1 MRMAAWDELLP
12 KLNELADLQS
22 TVALL
27 HWDMA
32 VNMPPGGAASRARAA
47 ATLETKVHEAFTSPD
62 IGRLIEVL
70 SSDDTLDQVQTASVR
85 VLGHDYF
92 RATRIPADLVHE
104 LARVG
109 SAAYQAWTEARPASD
124 FGLFEPHLTKL
135 VQLKKEQADALG
147 WEGHRY
153 DALLDDYEPGT
164 TTADLRTLFEGLA
177 EELRPVAA
185 AVLDAAGN
193 RPAFLSGSYD
203 PEAQRRC
210 SHWLTEALGFDFER
224 GRLDTSPH
232 PFTMAVGP
240 GDVRQ
245 TTGIYENDFAFSIW
259 ATIHETGHALYDQGI
274 PEAFAA
280 LPQWKVPSAGMH
292 ESQSRLWENLVGRSR
307 PFTDWLLPHLKE
319 HFPSQLGT
327 LDPDEFYR
335 GINHPERTAIRVS
348 ADEVTYNLHVILRFE
363 LEQALIGGELDVA
376 ALPDA
381 WDDGMQRHLG
391 IRPADAAEGVLQD
404 MHWSSGMFGYFPS
417 YTIGNLYAAA
427 FFQKAKNSLDGLD
440 EEIRNGDFARLLQWL
455 RAEVHS
461 QGYLFTAKELGER
474 VLGEPLTHAPFIQ
487 YIRTKYSEIYDI
499 NS

>member
-1 MRMAAWDELLP
+1 MSAWDELLP
-12 KLNELADLQS
+12 KLRELADLQS
-22 TVALL
+22 AIALL

-32 VNMPPGGAASRARAA
+32 VNMPAGGAASRARAV
-47 ATLETKVHEAFTSPD
+47 ATIETKVHEAFTSPD
-62 IGRLIEVL
+62 IGRLIETL
-70 SSDDTLDQVQTASVR
+70 SSDDALDDVQAATVR
-85 VLGHDYF
+85 VVGHDYF
-92 RATRIPADLVHE
+92 RATKIPSDLVHE
-104 LARVG
+104 LAKVG
-109 SAAYQAWTEARPASD
+109 GAAYQAWTEARPAAD
-124 FGLFEPHLTKL
+124 FGLFEPHLAKL

-164 TTADLRTLFEGLA
+164 TTADVRALLNGLA
-177 EELRPVAA
+177 EELGPLAA

-193 RPAFLSGSYD
+193 RPAFLSDSYD
-203 PEAQRRC
+203 VDAQRRC
-210 SHWLTEALGFDFER
+210 SHWLTEALGFDFEK

-245 TTGIYENDFAFSIW
+245 TTGIYENDFSFSIY

-274 PEAFAA
+274 PDEFAA

-307 PFTDWLLPHLKE
+307 PFTDWLLPQLKE
-319 HFPSQLGT
+319 HFPTPLGT
-327 LDPDEFYR
+327 LDPEPFYR
-335 GINHPERTAIRVS
+335 GINHPERTPIRVS

-363 LEQALIGGELDVA
+363 LEQALIGNDLEVSD
-376 ALPDA
+376 LPDA

-427 FFQKAKNSLDGLD
+427 FFQKACETLGGLND
-440 EEIRNGDFARLLQWL
+440 EIRHGEFSRLLQWL
-455 RAEVHS
+455 RDEIHS
-461 QGYLFTAKELGER
+461 HGYLYTAKELGER
-474 VLGEPLTHAPFIQ
+474 VLGEPLTHAPFIHH
-487 YIRTKYSEIYDI
+487 IRTKYSELYDI
-499 NS
+499 SS

>member
-1 MRMAAWDELLP
+1 MAAWDELLP
-12 KLNELADLQS
+12 KLQELADLQS
-22 TVALL
+22 AIALL

-32 VNMPPGGAASRARAA
+32 VNMPPGGAASRSRAL
-47 ATLETKVHEAFTSPD
+47 ATVETRVHEAFTSPD
-62 IGRLIEVL
+62 IGRLIEQL
-70 SSDDTLDQVQTASVR
+70 QSEGGLDEVQAASVR
-85 VLGHDYF
+85 VVGHDYF
-92 RATRIPADLVHE
+92 RATKIPPDLVHE

-109 SAAYQAWTEARPASD
+109 GAAYQAWTEARPASD
-124 FGLFEPHLTKL
+124 FGVFQPHLAKL

-164 TTADLRTLFEGLA
+164 TTADLRALFDGLA
-177 EELRPVAA
+177 EELRPLAA
-185 AVLDAAGN
+185 AILESAGG
-193 RPAFLSGSYD
+193 RPAFLSDVYD
-203 PEAQRRC
+203 ADVQKRC
-210 SHWLTEALGFDFER
+210 SLWLTEALGFDLER

-245 TTGIYENDFAFSIW
+245 TTGIYEHDFAFSIY

-307 PFTDWLLPHLKE
+307 PFTDWLLPHLKDY
-319 HFPSQLGT
+319 FPAQLGT
-327 LDPDEFYR
+327 LDPVEFYR
-335 GINHPERTAIRVS
+335 GINHPERTTIRVS

-363 LEQALIGGELDVA
+363 LEQALLGGDLDVA
-376 ALPDA
+376 DLPDA
-381 WDDGMQRHLG
+381 WDDGMERHLG
-391 IRPADAAEGVLQD
+391 IRPADAGDGVLQD

-427 FFQKAKNSLDGLD
+427 YFSKARAALGDLDD
-440 EEIRNGDFARLLQWL
+440 EIRNGDFTRLLAWL
-455 RAEVHS
+455 REQVHS
-461 QGYLFTAKELGER
+461 QGYLHTAKELGER
-474 VLGEPLTHAPFIQ
+474 VLAEPLTHAPFID
-487 YIRTKYSEIYDI
+487 YIRTKYSELYDI
-499 NS
+499 NA

>member
-1 MRMAAWDELLP
+1 MAAWDELLP
-12 KLNELADLQS
+12 RLQELADLQS
-22 TVALL
+22 AIALL

-32 VNMPPGGAASRARAA
+32 VNMPPGGAPARARAA
-47 ATLETKVHEAFTSPD
+47 ATLEAKVHEVFTDPE
-62 IGRLIEVL
+62 IGRLIEAL
-70 SSDDTLDQVQTASVR
+70 SSAEGLDDVQTATVR
-85 VLGHDYF
+85 VVGHDYF
-92 RATRIPADLVHE
+92 RAAKIPPDLVRE

-109 SAAYQAWTEARPASD
+109 GAAYQAWTEARPAAD
-124 FGLFEPHLTKL
+124 FSVFEPHLAKL

-164 TTADLRTLFEGLA
+164 TTGDLRTLFSALA
-177 EELRPVAA
+177 GELRPLAA
-185 AVLDAAGN
+185 RILDAAGN
-193 RPAFLSGSYD
+193 RPAFLADSYD
-203 PEAQRRC
+203 AEAQRRC
-210 SHWLTEALGFDFER
+210 SLWLTEALGFDLQR

-245 TTGIYENDFAFSIW
+245 TTGIYEHDFTFSIY

-307 PFTDWLLPHLKE
+307 PFTDWALPHLKDY
-319 HFPSQLGT
+319 FPTQLGT
-327 LDPDEFYR
+327 LDPEDFYR
-335 GINHPERTAIRVS
+335 WINHSQRTPIRVS

-363 LEQALIGGELDVA
+363 LEQALLGDELDVA
-376 ALPDA
+376 DLPDA

-391 IRPADAAEGVLQD
+391 IRPADAGEGVLQD

-427 FFQKAKNSLDGLD
+427 FYEKACDALGPLDQD
-440 EEIRNGDFARLLQWL
+440 IRKGEFGALLSWL
-455 RAEVHS
+455 RDEIHAY
-461 QGYLFTAKELGER
+461 GYLYTAKDLGER
-474 VLGEPLTHAPFIQ
+474 VLGKPLTHDPFMD
-487 YIRTKYSEIYDI
+487 YIRAKYAEIYDI
-499 NS
+499 SS